1 MIHVDRAWHS
11 SYAVGLR
18 SLVSTSNPIPTSHQI
33 LPNTHN
39 VMSRESIDIVD
50 QNKFERFNR
59 TASMG
64 PELVDFAH
72 SSLPRHSVTRK
83 QHCGRRQAGSQ
94 TTSGGRTDRIL
105 PAHPGR
111 DIWLRNPDG
120 DVILPR
126 TDSHFNDTGLD
137 FGDNPSCLVN
147 FHLPLRVWV
156 CQADGA

>member
-1 MIHVDRAWHS
+1 
-11 SYAVGLR
+11 
-18 SLVSTSNPIPTSHQI
+18 
-33 LPNTHN
+33 
-39 VMSRESIDIVD
+39 MSRESIDIVD

-59 TASMG
+59 TASLG

-111 DIWLRNPDG
+111 DIWLRNPNG

-156 CQADGA
+156 CQADGAQIILPRTVPGQTPRDLSIFLPSGLGPSYSQNFAPL